1 MPAPFPSFL
10 KKLLLFTA
18 ITGLIGFLILALL
31 PAEYRSPAFP
41 FILLF
46 FFGITFF
53 INHLMA
59 KSKGEKLSR
68 FTNRF
73 MLLTFTRLLLYIGVI
88 LIYVFLVNRS
98 DAIPFVITFFLYYLA
113 FTTFEVIEMLRSAKE
128 Q

>member
-1 MPAPFPSFL
+1 MPARIPAFL

-18 ITGLIGFLILALL
+18 ITGLIGFLILAAL
-31 PAEYRSPAFP
+31 PKEFRSPAFP

-53 INHLMA
+53 INNLMA
-59 KSKGEKLSR
+59 RSKGEKLSR

-113 FTTFEVIEMLRSAKE
+113 FTTFEVIEMLRSARE
-128 Q
+128 